1 MRVAISVSIV
11 ALMAGTVAAS
21 AADMPVKAAPYVAPP
36 APIYTW
42 TGFYLGVNA
51 GIGGDRVDYPF
62 RGTIFERPFTGDVN
76 LTSFGGFGGVQ
87 GGYNWQAGNWVLGVE
102 ADIQGTNIKSRLN
115 ASVDVPSLLN
125 ASLSTGTELKY
136 FGTARGR
143 IGYAFDRVLVY
154 ATGGYA
160 FGSEDTRLD
169 ASLTGGGLMRA
180 PLGALDGIS
189 NTIIVRENNTNS
201 FHFSRRHD
209 LSGWTAG
216 GGVEYAVTPNLSLK
230 TEYLYLRFDRN
241 NVFANRNFTIDDQ
254 INLHTLKF
262 GVNYKFGPWGANP
275 VVAKY

>member
-1 MRVAISVSIV
+1 MRVAISASIA

-21 AADMPVKAAPYVAPP
+21 AADMPVKAAPYMAPP

-51 GIGGDRVDYPF
+51 GLGGDRVDYPF
-62 RGTIFERPFTGDVN
+62 RGDFRERPFTGDVN

-87 GGYNWQAGNWVLGVE
+87 GGYNWQASNWVLGVE
-102 ADIQGTNIKSRLN
+102 ADIQGTNIGSRLN
-115 ASVDVPSLLN
+115 ASLSAPPFLNN

-169 ASLTGGGLMRA
+169 ASLTTGGVMRA
-180 PLGALDGIS
+180 LAEVDG
-189 NTIIVRENNTNS
+189 NNNNNTHA

-241 NVFANRNFTIDDQ
+241 NVFASNHFAIDDQ

-262 GVNYKFGPWGANP
+262 GVNYKFGAWGANP

>member
-1 MRVAISVSIV
+1 MRVAISASIA

-21 AADMPVKAAPYVAPP
+21 AADMPVKAAPYMAPP

-62 RGTIFERPFTGDVN
+62 RGAFGDTRFTGDVN

-102 ADIQGTNIKSRLN
+102 ADIEGTNIRSRLN
-115 ASVDVPSLLN
+115 ASINVPSLLN

-160 FGSEDTRLD
+160 FGSEDTTLD
-169 ASLTGGGLMRA
+169 ASLTSNRKTLEFA
-180 PLGALDGIS
+180 AVPDG
-189 NTIIVRENNTNS
+189 NS
-201 FHFSRRHD
+201 TTHPFHFSRRHD

-241 NVFANRNFTIDDQ
+241 NVFASNHFAIDDQ

-262 GVNYKFGPWGANP
+262 GVNYKFGAWGANP

>member
-1 MRVAISVSIV
+1 MRVAISASIA
-11 ALMAGTVAAS
+11 ALIAGTVAAS
-21 AADMPVKAAPYVAPP
+21 AADMPVKAAPYIAPP

-62 RGTIFERPFTGDVN
+62 RGDFRERPFTGDVN

-102 ADIQGTNIKSRLN
+102 ADIEGTNIKSRLN
-115 ASVDVPSLLN
+115 ASVSAPPFLN

-169 ASLTGGGLMRA
+169 ASLTTGGLIPIGTLRVI
-180 PLGALDGIS
+180 DGG
-189 NTIIVRENNTNS
+189 NNTNT

-241 NVFANRNFTIDDQ
+241 NVFASNHFAIDDQ